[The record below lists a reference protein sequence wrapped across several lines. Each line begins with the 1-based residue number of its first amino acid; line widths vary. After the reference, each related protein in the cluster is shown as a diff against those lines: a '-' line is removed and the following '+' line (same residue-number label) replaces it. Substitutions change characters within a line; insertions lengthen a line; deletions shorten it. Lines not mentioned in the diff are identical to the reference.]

1 MPCLNEA
8 ETLASCIREAR
19 GALERYRL
27 DGEIVVA
34 DNGSSDGSQEIAQ
47 SLDARVIPVSV
58 KGYGA
63 ALQAGIT
70 AAGGEYVVMADA
82 DASYDFSRINDY
94 VERLDA
100 GYDLVMGNRFL
111 GGIEPGAM
119 PVLHRY
125 LGNPVL
131 SGLGRLFFRARC
143 GDFHCGMRGF
153 RRDAVV
159 ALDLRSTGMEYA
171 SEMIVKAT
179 LRGLRLSEIPTP
191 LRRDGRSREPHLR
204 TWRDGWRHLR
214 FLLLYS
220 PRWLFLLPGLLL
232 SALGLVGTI
241 ALLAGPRTVAGIRV
255 DVNSLLYSICALLL
269 GTQAV
274 ALAVFAKTFV
284 ISNGLLPEDPKVSR
298 LLTYA
303 TPERGILLGVI
314 LLLAVGDWDVHRRG
328 VVIGA
333 LRRPFSR
340 DSASGHSRPGHAV
353 SWSAAVSRQLFPSA
367 SPIAEAMKLRRGK
380 GPACHGAGARTA

>member
-1 MPCLNEA
+1 MRLTVVMPCLNEA

-125 LGNPVL
+125 LGSPVL

-191 LRRDGRSREPHLR
+191 LRRDGRSRKPHLR

-220 PRWLFLLPGLLL
+220 PRWLFLLPGLML

-241 ALLAGPRTVAGIRV
+241 ALLAGPRTLAGIRV

-274 ALAVFAKTFV
+274 ALAVLAKTFA

-314 LLLAVGDWDVHRRG
+314 LLLAGFATGTYTAAEWSSVRFGDLSVATQRAAIAALAMLSLGAQLCLASFFLGLLQLPRR
-328 VVIGA
+328 
-333 LRRPFSR
+333 
-340 DSASGHSRPGHAV
+340 
-353 SWSAAVSRQLFPSA
+353 
-367 SPIAEAMKLRRGK
+367 
-380 GPACHGAGARTA
+380 